1 MDGPL
6 RHRNLGLWHVFSVD
20 VRKKAGVFVIG
31 ASDWMLQ
38 DEYQNQ
44 LSGFLGGS
52 ALRGLLEQAKGKA
65 LKIWLD
71 PNDRTVSHAIEDL
84 PFAPRGALVPDS

>member
-1 MDGPL
+1 
-6 RHRNLGLWHVFSVD
+6 
-20 VRKKAGVFVIG
+20 
-31 ASDWMLQ
+31 
-38 DEYQNQ
+38 
-44 LSGFLGGS
+44 
-52 ALRGLLEQAKGKA
+52 LLEQAKGKA